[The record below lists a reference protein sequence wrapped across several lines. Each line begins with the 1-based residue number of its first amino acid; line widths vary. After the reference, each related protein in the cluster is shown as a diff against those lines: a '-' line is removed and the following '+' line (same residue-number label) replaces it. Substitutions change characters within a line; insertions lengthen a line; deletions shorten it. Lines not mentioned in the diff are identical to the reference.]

1 MRSLIRVQLAVGF
14 AAFAFHAGAAADTI
28 TLKDEVYVKGP
39 VIRLGDIAVIEG
51 ENADALATVEVARA
65 ALPGSA
71 RTFNTPLLLARIR
84 EAGLDTESIDLQGAR
99 RVRATTMHLEITAAM
114 IAEDLRNFV
123 ETEIPWDL
131 NETFI
136 EIFTPGQA
144 FVVPD
149 GHVEFR
155 WKPNP
160 RYRYIGQGTLRGE
173 IVVDGKVERSFYGK
187 VNVEAFE
194 NVVVAAKE
202 IDRGEYLSPSNLRL
216 EKRELSKLD
225 NGAFFGIEDLEGQVA
240 KTKLMR
246 GQLVTARRVAVPNLV
261 KRNQLVIV
269 ETVHGALTIRSRAI
283 AMSDAAVGE
292 AVICRAV
299 GSKKQF
305 AGQLRADGVV
315 VVF

>member
-1 MRSLIRVQLAVGF
+1 M
-14 AAFAFHAGAAADTI
+14 
-28 TLKDEVYVKGP
+28 
-39 VIRLGDIAVIEG
+39 
-51 ENADALATVEVARA
+51 
-65 ALPGSA
+65 
-71 RTFNTPLLLARIR
+71 FNTLLLQARIR
-84 EAGLDTESIDLQGAR
+84 EAGLDTENLDLQGAR
-99 RVRATTMHLEITAAM
+99 RVRATTMHLDITAAM
-114 IAEDLRNFV
+114 IAEDMRNFV

-131 NETFI
+131 SETFI
-136 EIFTPGQA
+136 EVYTPGRA

-155 WKPNP
+155 WKANP

-173 IVVDGKVERSFYGK
+173 IVVDGKVVRSFFGK
-187 VNVEAFE
+187 VNIEAFE

-202 IDRGEYLSPSNLRL
+202 IDRGEYLSSSNLRL

-240 KTKLMR
+240 RTKLIR
-246 GQLVTARRVAVPNLV
+246 GQLVTDRRVAVPNLV
-261 KRNQLVIV
+261 KRNQLVLV

-292 AVICRAV
+292 AVTCRPVKSKQQFV
-299 GSKKQF
+299 GQV
-305 AGQLRADGVV
+305 RADGVV